1 MIINI
6 QRNELK
12 KTKVYDTYWKFA
24 CERQNIF
31 MRKLKGDKFPL
42 TDDLILREYKFT
54 NSYRASDRVSQYLI
68 KNVIYQNEY
77 TEEDAVFR
85 ILLFKTFNKIETWK
99 KLESK
104 LGRISY
110 RNFSIDQYG
119 KILKDCYNT
128 GDTLYSG
135 AYIMASGKSVFGQER
150 KFMNHLMLIDYMMKD
165 HVTKKVV
172 ECRKLKELYNT
183 YRYGFNEKKEP
194 ISKNSA
200 LKIFLSHAKDGKN
213 GLHIAKQLKRLIDD
227 STLTRFFDSNDI
239 APGYRFDDEIINNIK
254 ESSVIIINSD
264 IYSSRYWCQREI
276 QTAKELERP
285 IIEVDLI
292 DEAMDRKFPFAGNVP
307 VIRVNAI
314 EGKVEEE
321 DLYRILENIM
331 LESIRFNYADEKL
344 ELLKL
349 KMPGNVKKM
358 CRPPEMIDVSKI
370 IRKNSNKIELKYNKI
385 IYPDPP
391 IYSEEIEFFQK
402 LGIEICTPIEYEKNG
417 LSGKKVGISISD
429 PEINEIKSNG
439 QNESH
444 LLRLSQYMA
453 NYILGRGATLIYGGD
468 FRKGGY
474 TEQLLQE
481 AQILKDR
488 LKTKNIYLKNYVA
501 WPIYLAD
508 TLETKKWIAKYC
520 DLLEIKEIPID
531 ETVSDLIET
540 NKRFL
545 TPDTVDNCYVWSKS
559 LTKMRYEMIKDCNA
573 RICAGGKKIGY
584 KGKMPGILEEII
596 IASEL
601 GCPLYLLGGFG
612 GIVHD
617 VCELLQNNKCTD
629 SLTEEWQVSFNKG
642 YKELLQKYKERDE
655 EIKYLEL
662 QEKMKCINLNNG
674 LTMKENEILFNT
686 VYVDEA
692 VQLVLK
698 GLQSI

>member
-1 MIINI
+1 M
-6 QRNELK
+6 
-12 KTKVYDTYWKFA
+12 
-24 CERQNIF
+24 
-31 MRKLKGDKFPL
+31 L
-42 TDDLILREYKFT
+42 T
-54 NSYRASDRVSQYLI
+54 
-68 KNVIYQNEY
+68 
-77 TEEDAVFR
+77 
-85 ILLFKTFNKIETWK
+85 
-99 KLESK
+99 
-104 LGRISY
+104 
-110 RNFSIDQYG
+110 
-119 KILKDCYNT
+119 
-128 GDTLYSG
+128 
-135 AYIMASGKSVFGQER
+135 
-150 KFMNHLMLIDYMMKD
+150 
-165 HVTKKVV
+165 
-172 ECRKLKELYNT
+172 
-183 YRYGFNEKKEP
+183 
-194 ISKNSA
+194 
-200 LKIFLSHAKDGKN
+200 
-213 GLHIAKQLKRLIDD
+213 HIAKQLKRLIDD

>member
-1 MIINI
+1 MEPLSIALIWNKDDQSSIEEYIEHITEMLSRDRDRPFSRTINLPI
-6 QRNELK
+6 FYYSNLEENEIPSLPNLK
-12 KTKVYDTYWKFA
+12 SEKILIYVFVGINSVVSVEWRDYIGSLYNIKNAKVVPIA
-24 CERQNIF
+24 
-31 MRKLKGDKFPL
+31 LDKYAYKISDKVQAYNF
-42 TDDLILREYKFT
+42 IREYELDSCKK
-54 NSYRASDRVSQYLI
+54 Q
-68 KNVIYQNEY
+68 Q
-77 TEEDAVFR
+77 
-85 ILLFKTFNKIETWK
+85 LF
-99 KLESK
+99 
-104 LGRISY
+104 ISMVHE
-110 RNFSIDQYG
+110 I
-119 KILKDCYNT
+119 
-128 GDTLYSG
+128 
-135 AYIMASGKSVFGQER
+135 
-150 KFMNHLMLIDYMMKD
+150 
-165 HVTKKVV
+165 
-172 ECRKLKELYNT
+172 

-629 SLTEEWQVSFNKG
+629 SLTEEWQVCGKFHLIKG
-642 YKELLQKYKERDE
+642 IKNYYKSIKRGMKKSNIWNYKR
-655 EIKYLEL
+655 K
-662 QEKMKCINLNNG
+662 
-674 LTMKENEILFNT
+674 
-686 VYVDEA
+686 
-692 VQLVLK
+692 
-698 GLQSI
+698 

>member
-1 MIINI
+1 MDKYAYKISD
-6 QRNELK
+6 
-12 KTKVYDTYWKFA
+12 KVQAYNF
-24 CERQNIF
+24 I
-31 MRKLKGDKFPL
+31 
-42 TDDLILREYKFT
+42 REYELDSCKK
-54 NSYRASDRVSQYLI
+54 Q
-68 KNVIYQNEY
+68 Q
-77 TEEDAVFR
+77 
-85 ILLFKTFNKIETWK
+85 LF
-99 KLESK
+99 
-104 LGRISY
+104 ISMVHE
-110 RNFSIDQYG
+110 I
-119 KILKDCYNT
+119 
-128 GDTLYSG
+128 
-135 AYIMASGKSVFGQER
+135 
-150 KFMNHLMLIDYMMKD
+150 
-165 HVTKKVV
+165 
-172 ECRKLKELYNT
+172 

-385 IYPDPP
+385 FYPDPP

>member
-1 MIINI
+1 MEPLSIALIWNKDDQSSIEEYIEHITEMLSRDRDRPFSRTINLPI
-6 QRNELK
+6 FYYSNLEENEIPSLPNLK
-12 KTKVYDTYWKFA
+12 SEKILIYVFVGINSVVSVEWRDYIGSLYNIKNAKVVPIA
-24 CERQNIF
+24 
-31 MRKLKGDKFPL
+31 LDKYAYKISDKVQAYNF
-42 TDDLILREYKFT
+42 IREYELDSCKK
-54 NSYRASDRVSQYLI
+54 Q
-68 KNVIYQNEY
+68 Q
-77 TEEDAVFR
+77 
-85 ILLFKTFNKIETWK
+85 LF
-99 KLESK
+99 
-104 LGRISY
+104 ISMVHE
-110 RNFSIDQYG
+110 I
-119 KILKDCYNT
+119 
-128 GDTLYSG
+128 
-135 AYIMASGKSVFGQER
+135 
-150 KFMNHLMLIDYMMKD
+150 
-165 HVTKKVV
+165 
-172 ECRKLKELYNT
+172 

-344 ELLKL
+344 ELLKW

>member
-1 MIINI
+1 M
-6 QRNELK
+6 
-12 KTKVYDTYWKFA
+12 
-24 CERQNIF
+24 
-31 MRKLKGDKFPL
+31 
-42 TDDLILREYKFT
+42 
-54 NSYRASDRVSQYLI
+54 
-68 KNVIYQNEY
+68 
-77 TEEDAVFR
+77 
-85 ILLFKTFNKIETWK
+85 
-99 KLESK
+99 
-104 LGRISY
+104 
-110 RNFSIDQYG
+110 
-119 KILKDCYNT
+119 
-128 GDTLYSG
+128 
-135 AYIMASGKSVFGQER
+135 
-150 KFMNHLMLIDYMMKD
+150 
-165 HVTKKVV
+165 
-172 ECRKLKELYNT
+172 
-183 YRYGFNEKKEP
+183 
-194 ISKNSA
+194 
-200 LKIFLSHAKDGKN
+200 
-213 GLHIAKQLKRLIDD
+213 
-227 STLTRFFDSNDI
+227 
-239 APGYRFDDEIINNIK
+239 
-254 ESSVIIINSD
+254 
-264 IYSSRYWCQREI
+264 
-276 QTAKELERP
+276 
-285 IIEVDLI
+285 
-292 DEAMDRKFPFAGNVP
+292 
-307 VIRVNAI
+307 
-314 EGKVEEE
+314 
-321 DLYRILENIM
+321 
-331 LESIRFNYADEKL
+331 
-344 ELLKL
+344 
-349 KMPGNVKKM
+349 
-358 CRPPEMIDVSKI
+358 
-370 IRKNSNKIELKYNKI
+370 
-385 IYPDPP
+385 
-391 IYSEEIEFFQK
+391 
-402 LGIEICTPIEYEKNG
+402 
-417 LSGKKVGISISD
+417 
-429 PEINEIKSNG
+429 
-439 QNESH
+439 
-444 LLRLSQYMA
+444 
-453 NYILGRGATLIYGGD
+453 IYGGD

>member
-1 MIINI
+1 MEPLSIALIWNKDDQSSIEEYIEHITEMLSRDRDRPFSRTINLPI
-6 QRNELK
+6 FYYSNLEENEIPSLPNLK
-12 KTKVYDTYWKFA
+12 SEKILIYVFVGINSVVSVEWRDYIGSLYNIKNAKVVPIA
-24 CERQNIF
+24 
-31 MRKLKGDKFPL
+31 LDKYAYKISDKVQAYNF
-42 TDDLILREYKFT
+42 IREYELDSCKK
-54 NSYRASDRVSQYLI
+54 Q
-68 KNVIYQNEY
+68 Q
-77 TEEDAVFR
+77 
-85 ILLFKTFNKIETWK
+85 LF
-99 KLESK
+99 
-104 LGRISY
+104 ISMVHE
-110 RNFSIDQYG
+110 I
-119 KILKDCYNT
+119 
-128 GDTLYSG
+128 
-135 AYIMASGKSVFGQER
+135 
-150 KFMNHLMLIDYMMKD
+150 
-165 HVTKKVV
+165 
-172 ECRKLKELYNT
+172 

-617 VCELLQNNKCTD
+617 VCEL
-629 SLTEEWQVSFNKG
+629 
-642 YKELLQKYKERDE
+642 Y
-655 EIKYLEL
+655 
-662 QEKMKCINLNNG
+662 NG
-674 LTMKENEILFNT
+674 I
-686 VYVDEA
+686 V
-692 VQLVLK
+692 
-698 GLQSI
+698 I

>member
-1 MIINI
+1 MEPLSIALIWNKDDQSSIEEYIEHITEMLSRDRDRPFSRTINLPI
-6 QRNELK
+6 FYYSNLEENEIPSLPNLK
-12 KTKVYDTYWKFA
+12 SEKILIYVFVGINSVVSVEWRDYIGSLYNIKNAKVVPIA
-24 CERQNIF
+24 
-31 MRKLKGDKFPL
+31 LDKYAYKISDKVQAYNF
-42 TDDLILREYKFT
+42 IREYELDSCKKQQLFI
-54 NSYRASDRVSQYLI
+54 SMVHE
-68 KNVIYQNEY
+68 IY
-77 TEEDAVFR
+77 
-85 ILLFKTFNKIETWK
+85 W
-99 KLESK
+99 
-104 LGRISY
+104 
-110 RNFSIDQYG
+110 
-119 KILKDCYNT
+119 
-128 GDTLYSG
+128 
-135 AYIMASGKSVFGQER
+135 
-150 KFMNHLMLIDYMMKD
+150 
-165 HVTKKVV
+165 
-172 ECRKLKELYNT
+172 
-183 YRYGFNEKKEP
+183 YGFNEKKEP

>member
-1 MIINI
+1 MEPLSIALIWNKDDQSSIEEYIEHITEMLSRDRDRPFSRTINLPI
-6 QRNELK
+6 FYYSNLEENEIPSLPNLK
-12 KTKVYDTYWKFA
+12 SEKILIYVFVGINSVVSVEWRDYIGSLYNIKNAKVVPIA
-24 CERQNIF
+24 
-31 MRKLKGDKFPL
+31 LDKYAYKISDKVQAYNF
-42 TDDLILREYKFT
+42 IREYELDSCKK
-54 NSYRASDRVSQYLI
+54 Q
-68 KNVIYQNEY
+68 Q
-77 TEEDAVFR
+77 
-85 ILLFKTFNKIETWK
+85 LF
-99 KLESK
+99 
-104 LGRISY
+104 ISMVHE
-110 RNFSIDQYG
+110 I
-119 KILKDCYNT
+119 
-128 GDTLYSG
+128 
-135 AYIMASGKSVFGQER
+135 
-150 KFMNHLMLIDYMMKD
+150 
-165 HVTKKVV
+165 
-172 ECRKLKELYNT
+172 

-545 TPDTVDNCYVWSKS
+545 TPDTVDNCYVLSKS
-559 LTKMRYEMIKDCNA
+559 LTKIRYEMIKDCNA

>member
-1 MIINI
+1 MNVLLEK
-6 QRNELK
+6 Q
-12 KTKVYDTYWKFA
+12 
-24 CERQNIF
+24 Q
-31 MRKLKGDKFPL
+31 MRYIAIYFKNLRCLVKL
-42 TDDLILREYKFT
+42 
-54 NSYRASDRVSQYLI
+54 
-68 KNVIYQNEY
+68 
-77 TEEDAVFR
+77 FR
-85 ILLFKTFNKIETWK
+85 GE
-99 KLESK
+99 
-104 LGRISY
+104 
-110 RNFSIDQYG
+110 
-119 KILKDCYNT
+119 
-128 GDTLYSG
+128 
-135 AYIMASGKSVFGQER
+135 MV
-150 KFMNHLMLIDYMMKD
+150 
-165 HVTKKVV
+165 
-172 ECRKLKELYNT
+172 
-183 YRYGFNEKKEP
+183 
-194 ISKNSA
+194 
-200 LKIFLSHAKDGKN
+200 
-213 GLHIAKQLKRLIDD
+213 RL
-227 STLTRFFDSNDI
+227 
-239 APGYRFDDEIINNIK
+239 
-254 ESSVIIINSD
+254 
-264 IYSSRYWCQREI
+264 
-276 QTAKELERP
+276 
-285 IIEVDLI
+285 
-292 DEAMDRKFPFAGNVP
+292 
-307 VIRVNAI
+307 
-314 EGKVEEE
+314 
-321 DLYRILENIM
+321 
-331 LESIRFNYADEKL
+331 
-344 ELLKL
+344 
-349 KMPGNVKKM
+349 
-358 CRPPEMIDVSKI
+358 DVSKI

>member
-1 MIINI
+1 MIYVFVGINSVVSVEWRDYI
-6 QRNELK
+6 GSLYNIK
-12 KTKVYDTYWKFA
+12 NAKVVPIA
-24 CERQNIF
+24 
-31 MRKLKGDKFPL
+31 LDKYAYKISDKVQAYNF
-42 TDDLILREYKFT
+42 IREYELDSCKK
-54 NSYRASDRVSQYLI
+54 Q
-68 KNVIYQNEY
+68 Q
-77 TEEDAVFR
+77 
-85 ILLFKTFNKIETWK
+85 LF
-99 KLESK
+99 
-104 LGRISY
+104 ISMVHE
-110 RNFSIDQYG
+110 I
-119 KILKDCYNT
+119 
-128 GDTLYSG
+128 
-135 AYIMASGKSVFGQER
+135 
-150 KFMNHLMLIDYMMKD
+150 
-165 HVTKKVV
+165 
-172 ECRKLKELYNT
+172 

>member
-1 MIINI
+1 MEPLSIALIWNKDDQSSIEEYIEHITEMLSRDRDRPFSRTINLPI
-6 QRNELK
+6 FYYSNLEENEIPSLPNLK
-12 KTKVYDTYWKFA
+12 SEKILIYVFVGINSVVSVEWRDYIGSLYNIKNAKVVPIA
-24 CERQNIF
+24 
-31 MRKLKGDKFPL
+31 LDKYAYKISDKVQAYNF
-42 TDDLILREYKFT
+42 IREYELDSCKK
-54 NSYRASDRVSQYLI
+54 Q
-68 KNVIYQNEY
+68 Q
-77 TEEDAVFR
+77 
-85 ILLFKTFNKIETWK
+85 LF
-99 KLESK
+99 
-104 LGRISY
+104 IS
-110 RNFSIDQYG
+110 
-119 KILKDCYNT
+119 
-128 GDTLYSG
+128 
-135 AYIMASGKSVFGQER
+135 MAHE
-150 KFMNHLMLIDYMMKD
+150 I
-165 HVTKKVV
+165 
-172 ECRKLKELYNT
+172 

>member
-1 MIINI
+1 MEPLSIALIWNKDDQSSIEEYIEHITEMLSRDRDRPFSRTINLPI
-6 QRNELK
+6 FYYSNLEENEIPSLPNLK
-12 KTKVYDTYWKFA
+12 SEKILIYVFVGINSVVSVEWRDYIGSLYNIKNAKVVPIA
-24 CERQNIF
+24 
-31 MRKLKGDKFPL
+31 LDKYAYKISDKVQAYNF
-42 TDDLILREYKFT
+42 IREYELDSCKK
-54 NSYRASDRVSQYLI
+54 Q
-68 KNVIYQNEY
+68 Q
-77 TEEDAVFR
+77 
-85 ILLFKTFNKIETWK
+85 LF
-99 KLESK
+99 
-104 LGRISY
+104 ISMVHE
-110 RNFSIDQYG
+110 I
-119 KILKDCYNT
+119 
-128 GDTLYSG
+128 
-135 AYIMASGKSVFGQER
+135 
-150 KFMNHLMLIDYMMKD
+150 
-165 HVTKKVV
+165 
-172 ECRKLKELYNT
+172 

-642 YKELLQKYKERDE
+642 YKELLLKYKERDE

>member
-1 MIINI
+1 MEPLSIALIWNKDDQSSIEEYIEHITEMLSRDRDRPFSRTINLPI
-6 QRNELK
+6 FYYSNLEENEIPSLPNLK
-12 KTKVYDTYWKFA
+12 SEKILIYVFVGINSVVSVEWRDYIGSLYNIKNAKVVPIA
-24 CERQNIF
+24 
-31 MRKLKGDKFPL
+31 LDKYAYKISDKVQAYNF
-42 TDDLILREYKFT
+42 IREYELDSCKK
-54 NSYRASDRVSQYLI
+54 Q
-68 KNVIYQNEY
+68 Q
-77 TEEDAVFR
+77 
-85 ILLFKTFNKIETWK
+85 LF
-99 KLESK
+99 
-104 LGRISY
+104 ISMVHE
-110 RNFSIDQYG
+110 I
-119 KILKDCYNT
+119 
-128 GDTLYSG
+128 
-135 AYIMASGKSVFGQER
+135 
-150 KFMNHLMLIDYMMKD
+150 
-165 HVTKKVV
+165 
-172 ECRKLKELYNT
+172 

-662 QEKMKCINLNNG
+662 QEKMKCINL
-674 LTMKENEILFNT
+674 TCC
-686 VYVDEA
+686 A
-692 VQLVLK
+692 R
-698 GLQSI
+698 

>member
-1 MIINI
+1 MNIINI
-6 QRNELK
+6 EIQEWTTVLFKFNWLAIVIILALIWILSFLMK
-12 KTKVYDTYWKFA
+12 KCLNHINKKCITVDEMSLGIGNSDKVQAYNF
-24 CERQNIF
+24 I
-31 MRKLKGDKFPL
+31 
-42 TDDLILREYKFT
+42 REYELDSCKK
-54 NSYRASDRVSQYLI
+54 Q
-68 KNVIYQNEY
+68 Q
-77 TEEDAVFR
+77 
-85 ILLFKTFNKIETWK
+85 LF
-99 KLESK
+99 
-104 LGRISY
+104 ISMVHE
-110 RNFSIDQYG
+110 I
-119 KILKDCYNT
+119 
-128 GDTLYSG
+128 
-135 AYIMASGKSVFGQER
+135 
-150 KFMNHLMLIDYMMKD
+150 
-165 HVTKKVV
+165 
-172 ECRKLKELYNT
+172 

>member
-1 MIINI
+1 MEPLSIALIWNKDDQSSIEEYIEHITEMLSRDRDRPFSRTINLPI
-6 QRNELK
+6 FYYSNLEENEIPSLPNLK
-12 KTKVYDTYWKFA
+12 SEKILIYVFVGINSVVSVEWRDYIGSLYNIKNAKVVPIA
-24 CERQNIF
+24 
-31 MRKLKGDKFPL
+31 LDKYAYKISDKVQAYNF
-42 TDDLILREYKFT
+42 IREYELDSCKK
-54 NSYRASDRVSQYLI
+54 Q
-68 KNVIYQNEY
+68 Q
-77 TEEDAVFR
+77 
-85 ILLFKTFNKIETWK
+85 LF
-99 KLESK
+99 
-104 LGRISY
+104 ISMVHE
-110 RNFSIDQYG
+110 I
-119 KILKDCYNT
+119 
-128 GDTLYSG
+128 
-135 AYIMASGKSVFGQER
+135 
-150 KFMNHLMLIDYMMKD
+150 
-165 HVTKKVV
+165 
-172 ECRKLKELYNT
+172 

-584 KGKMPGILEEII
+584 KGKMSGILEEII

>member
-1 MIINI
+1 MYENVKKGILIVADENNVSQSEIEKIQKEAQNSIFPVIFATETLAYGINSSVDVSFI
-6 QRNELK
+6 DNYGKSELTLPK
-12 KTKVYDTYWKFA
+12 SAVDFFLLYNQESGEVFIENLLNSCEGRLNCQKIKWGMEKEDYVETVVMLQHPIVIYAKVVPIA
-24 CERQNIF
+24 
-31 MRKLKGDKFPL
+31 LDKYAYKISDKVQAYNF
-42 TDDLILREYKFT
+42 IREYELDSCKK
-54 NSYRASDRVSQYLI
+54 Q
-68 KNVIYQNEY
+68 Q
-77 TEEDAVFR
+77 
-85 ILLFKTFNKIETWK
+85 LF
-99 KLESK
+99 
-104 LGRISY
+104 ISMVHE
-110 RNFSIDQYG
+110 I
-119 KILKDCYNT
+119 
-128 GDTLYSG
+128 
-135 AYIMASGKSVFGQER
+135 
-150 KFMNHLMLIDYMMKD
+150 
-165 HVTKKVV
+165 
-172 ECRKLKELYNT
+172 

-601 GCPLYLLGGFG
+601 GC
-612 GIVHD
+612 
-617 VCELLQNNKCTD
+617 
-629 SLTEEWQVSFNKG
+629 
-642 YKELLQKYKERDE
+642 
-655 EIKYLEL
+655 
-662 QEKMKCINLNNG
+662 
-674 LTMKENEILFNT
+674 
-686 VYVDEA
+686 
-692 VQLVLK
+692 
-698 GLQSI
+698 

>member
-1 MIINI
+1 MEPLSIALIWNKDDQSSIEEYIEHITEMLSRDRDRPFSRTINLPI
-6 QRNELK
+6 FYYSNLEENEIPSLPNLK
-12 KTKVYDTYWKFA
+12 SEKILIYVFVGINSVVSVEWRDYIGSLYNIKNAKVVPIA
-24 CERQNIF
+24 
-31 MRKLKGDKFPL
+31 LDKYAYKISDKVQAYNF
-42 TDDLILREYKFT
+42 IREYELDSCKK
-54 NSYRASDRVSQYLI
+54 Q
-68 KNVIYQNEY
+68 Q
-77 TEEDAVFR
+77 
-85 ILLFKTFNKIETWK
+85 LF
-99 KLESK
+99 
-104 LGRISY
+104 ISMVHE
-110 RNFSIDQYG
+110 I
-119 KILKDCYNT
+119 
-128 GDTLYSG
+128 
-135 AYIMASGKSVFGQER
+135 
-150 KFMNHLMLIDYMMKD
+150 
-165 HVTKKVV
+165 
-172 ECRKLKELYNT
+172 

-254 ESSVIIINSD
+254 ESSVIIINLD

>member
-1 MIINI
+1 MEPLSIALIWNKDDQSSIEEYIEHITEMLSRDRDRPFSRTINLPI
-6 QRNELK
+6 FYYSNLEENEIPSLPNLK
-12 KTKVYDTYWKFA
+12 SEKILIYVFVGINSVVSVEWRDYIGSLYNIKNAKVVPIA
-24 CERQNIF
+24 
-31 MRKLKGDKFPL
+31 LDKYAYKISDKVQAYNF
-42 TDDLILREYKFT
+42 IREYELDSCKK
-54 NSYRASDRVSQYLI
+54 Q
-68 KNVIYQNEY
+68 Q
-77 TEEDAVFR
+77 
-85 ILLFKTFNKIETWK
+85 LF
-99 KLESK
+99 
-104 LGRISY
+104 ISMVHE
-110 RNFSIDQYG
+110 I
-119 KILKDCYNT
+119 
-128 GDTLYSG
+128 
-135 AYIMASGKSVFGQER
+135 
-150 KFMNHLMLIDYMMKD
+150 
-165 HVTKKVV
+165 
-172 ECRKLKELYNT
+172 

-307 VIRVNAI
+307 VLRVNAI

>member
-1 MIINI
+1 MLSRDRDRPFSRTINLPI
-6 QRNELK
+6 FYYSNLEENEIPSLPNLK
-12 KTKVYDTYWKFA
+12 SEKILIYVFVGINSVVSVEWRDYIGSLYNIKNAKVVPIA
-24 CERQNIF
+24 
-31 MRKLKGDKFPL
+31 LDKYAYKISDKVQAYNF
-42 TDDLILREYKFT
+42 IREYELDSCKK
-54 NSYRASDRVSQYLI
+54 Q
-68 KNVIYQNEY
+68 Q
-77 TEEDAVFR
+77 
-85 ILLFKTFNKIETWK
+85 LF
-99 KLESK
+99 
-104 LGRISY
+104 ISMVHE
-110 RNFSIDQYG
+110 I
-119 KILKDCYNT
+119 
-128 GDTLYSG
+128 
-135 AYIMASGKSVFGQER
+135 
-150 KFMNHLMLIDYMMKD
+150 
-165 HVTKKVV
+165 
-172 ECRKLKELYNT
+172 

>member
-1 MIINI
+1 MEPLSIALIWNKDDQSSIEEYIEHITEMLSRDRDRPFSRTINLPI
-6 QRNELK
+6 FYYSNLEENEIPSLPNLK
-12 KTKVYDTYWKFA
+12 SEKILIYVFVGINSVVSVEWRDYIGSLYNIKNAKVVPIA
-24 CERQNIF
+24 
-31 MRKLKGDKFPL
+31 LDKYAYKISDKVQAYNF
-42 TDDLILREYKFT
+42 IREYELDSCKK
-54 NSYRASDRVSQYLI
+54 Q
-68 KNVIYQNEY
+68 Q
-77 TEEDAVFR
+77 
-85 ILLFKTFNKIETWK
+85 LF
-99 KLESK
+99 
-104 LGRISY
+104 ISMVHE
-110 RNFSIDQYG
+110 I
-119 KILKDCYNT
+119 
-128 GDTLYSG
+128 
-135 AYIMASGKSVFGQER
+135 
-150 KFMNHLMLIDYMMKD
+150 
-165 HVTKKVV
+165 
-172 ECRKLKELYNT
+172 

-508 TLETKKWIAKYC
+508 TLEAKKWIAKYC

-545 TPDTVDNCYVWSKS
+545 PPDTVDNCYVWSKS

>member
-1 MIINI
+1 MEPLSIALIWNKDDQSSIEEYIEHITEMLSRDRDRAFSRTINLPI
-6 QRNELK
+6 FYYSNLEENEIPSLPNLK
-12 KTKVYDTYWKFA
+12 SEKILIYVFVGINSVVSVEWRDYIGSLYNIKNAKVVPIA
-24 CERQNIF
+24 
-31 MRKLKGDKFPL
+31 LDKYAYKISDKVQAYNF
-42 TDDLILREYKFT
+42 IREYELDSCKK
-54 NSYRASDRVSQYLI
+54 Q
-68 KNVIYQNEY
+68 Q
-77 TEEDAVFR
+77 
-85 ILLFKTFNKIETWK
+85 LF
-99 KLESK
+99 
-104 LGRISY
+104 ISMVHE
-110 RNFSIDQYG
+110 I
-119 KILKDCYNT
+119 
-128 GDTLYSG
+128 
-135 AYIMASGKSVFGQER
+135 
-150 KFMNHLMLIDYMMKD
+150 
-165 HVTKKVV
+165 
-172 ECRKLKELYNT
+172 

>member
-1 MIINI
+1 MPIFYYSNLEENEIPSLPNLKSEKILIYVFVGINSVVSVEWRDYI
-6 QRNELK
+6 GSLYNIK
-12 KTKVYDTYWKFA
+12 NAKVVPIA
-24 CERQNIF
+24 
-31 MRKLKGDKFPL
+31 LDKYAYKISDKVQAYNF
-42 TDDLILREYKFT
+42 IREYELDSCKK
-54 NSYRASDRVSQYLI
+54 Q
-68 KNVIYQNEY
+68 Q
-77 TEEDAVFR
+77 
-85 ILLFKTFNKIETWK
+85 LF
-99 KLESK
+99 
-104 LGRISY
+104 ISMVHE
-110 RNFSIDQYG
+110 I
-119 KILKDCYNT
+119 
-128 GDTLYSG
+128 
-135 AYIMASGKSVFGQER
+135 
-150 KFMNHLMLIDYMMKD
+150 
-165 HVTKKVV
+165 
-172 ECRKLKELYNT
+172 

>member
-1 MIINI
+1 MEPLSIALIWNKDDQSSIEEYIEHITEMLSRDRDRPFSRTINLPI
-6 QRNELK
+6 FYYSNLEENEIPSLPNLK
-12 KTKVYDTYWKFA
+12 SEKILIYVFVGINSVVSVEWRDYIGSLYNIKNAKVVPIA
-24 CERQNIF
+24 
-31 MRKLKGDKFPL
+31 LDKYAYKISDKVQAYNF
-42 TDDLILREYKFT
+42 IREYELDSCKK
-54 NSYRASDRVSQYLI
+54 Q
-68 KNVIYQNEY
+68 Q
-77 TEEDAVFR
+77 
-85 ILLFKTFNKIETWK
+85 LF
-99 KLESK
+99 
-104 LGRISY
+104 ISMVHE
-110 RNFSIDQYG
+110 I
-119 KILKDCYNT
+119 
-128 GDTLYSG
+128 
-135 AYIMASGKSVFGQER
+135 
-150 KFMNHLMLIDYMMKD
+150 
-165 HVTKKVV
+165 
-172 ECRKLKELYNT
+172 

-508 TLETKKWIAKYC
+508 TLEAKKWIAKYC

-559 LTKMRYEMIKDCNA
+559 LTKMRYEMIRDCNA

>member
-1 MIINI
+1 MEPLSIALIWNKDDQSSIEEYIEHITEMLSRDRDRPFSRTINLPI
-6 QRNELK
+6 FYYSNLEENEIPSLPNLK
-12 KTKVYDTYWKFA
+12 SEKILIYVFVGINSVVSVEWRDYIGSLYNIKNAKVVPIA
-24 CERQNIF
+24 
-31 MRKLKGDKFPL
+31 LDKYAYKISDKVQAYNF
-42 TDDLILREYKFT
+42 IREYELDSCKK
-54 NSYRASDRVSQYLI
+54 Q
-68 KNVIYQNEY
+68 Q
-77 TEEDAVFR
+77 
-85 ILLFKTFNKIETWK
+85 LF
-99 KLESK
+99 
-104 LGRISY
+104 ISMVHE
-110 RNFSIDQYG
+110 I
-119 KILKDCYNT
+119 
-128 GDTLYSG
+128 
-135 AYIMASGKSVFGQER
+135 
-150 KFMNHLMLIDYMMKD
+150 
-165 HVTKKVV
+165 
-172 ECRKLKELYNT
+172 

-508 TLETKKWIAKYC
+508 TLEAKKWIAKYC

>member
-1 MIINI
+1 MGL
-6 QRNELK
+6 NECAFG
-12 KTKVYDTYWKFA
+12 KTANEVYCD
-24 CERQNIF
+24 IF
-31 MRKLKGDKFPL
+31 
-42 TDDLILREYKFT
+42 
-54 NSYRASDRVSQYLI
+54 Q
-68 KNVIYQNEY
+68 
-77 TEEDAVFR
+77 
-85 ILLFKTFNKIETWK
+85 
-99 KLESK
+99 KLE
-104 LGRISY
+104 
-110 RNFSIDQYG
+110 
-119 KILKDCYNT
+119 
-128 GDTLYSG
+128 
-135 AYIMASGKSVFGQER
+135 MFGQTVSGR
-150 KFMNHLMLIDYMMKD
+150 
-165 HVTKKVV
+165 
-172 ECRKLKELYNT
+172 
-183 YRYGFNEKKEP
+183 
-194 ISKNSA
+194 
-200 LKIFLSHAKDGKN
+200 N
-213 GLHIAKQLKRLIDD
+213 G
-227 STLTRFFDSNDI
+227 
-239 APGYRFDDEIINNIK
+239 
-254 ESSVIIINSD
+254 
-264 IYSSRYWCQREI
+264 
-276 QTAKELERP
+276 QT
-285 IIEVDLI
+285 
-292 DEAMDRKFPFAGNVP
+292 
-307 VIRVNAI
+307 
-314 EGKVEEE
+314 
-321 DLYRILENIM
+321 
-331 LESIRFNYADEKL
+331 
-344 ELLKL
+344 
-349 KMPGNVKKM
+349 
-358 CRPPEMIDVSKI
+358 

-642 YKELLQKYKERDE
+642 YKELLQKYKETYFCMLYKKWPRINVCCIGKRTFRKKCIYNLNRQGFDYIGCNE
-655 EIKYLEL
+655 NIMHFESPKGIEINILYGKWWPEAIEIKNKEIPGRLRDWFFYQNFIYTDENGKRHECEFWGTEEYN
-662 QEKMKCINLNNG
+662 QDMYIIESINLRENG
-674 LTMKENEILFNT
+674 
-686 VYVDEA
+686 
-692 VQLVLK
+692 QLVKRAIIIKKEKEDYIMAELSEAEIVFK
-698 GLQSI
+698 IFAEKHK

>member
-110 RNFSIDQYG
+110 RNFSVDQYG

-165 HVTKKVV
+165 H
-172 ECRKLKELYNT
+172 
-183 YRYGFNEKKEP
+183 
-194 ISKNSA
+194 
-200 LKIFLSHAKDGKN
+200 
-213 GLHIAKQLKRLIDD
+213 
-227 STLTRFFDSNDI
+227 
-239 APGYRFDDEIINNIK
+239 
-254 ESSVIIINSD
+254 
-264 IYSSRYWCQREI
+264 
-276 QTAKELERP
+276 
-285 IIEVDLI
+285 
-292 DEAMDRKFPFAGNVP
+292 
-307 VIRVNAI
+307 
-314 EGKVEEE
+314 
-321 DLYRILENIM
+321 
-331 LESIRFNYADEKL
+331 
-344 ELLKL
+344 
-349 KMPGNVKKM
+349 
-358 CRPPEMIDVSKI
+358 
-370 IRKNSNKIELKYNKI
+370 
-385 IYPDPP
+385 
-391 IYSEEIEFFQK
+391 
-402 LGIEICTPIEYEKNG
+402 
-417 LSGKKVGISISD
+417 
-429 PEINEIKSNG
+429 
-439 QNESH
+439 
-444 LLRLSQYMA
+444 
-453 NYILGRGATLIYGGD
+453 

>member
-1 MIINI
+1 MEPLSIALIWNKDDQSSIEEYIEHITEMLSRDRDRPFSRTINLPI
-6 QRNELK
+6 FYYSNLEENEIPSLPNLK
-12 KTKVYDTYWKFA
+12 SEKILIYVFVGINSVVSVEWRDYIGSLYNIKNAKVVPIA
-24 CERQNIF
+24 
-31 MRKLKGDKFPL
+31 LDKYAYKISDKVQAYNF
-42 TDDLILREYKFT
+42 IREYELDSCKK
-54 NSYRASDRVSQYLI
+54 Q
-68 KNVIYQNEY
+68 Q
-77 TEEDAVFR
+77 
-85 ILLFKTFNKIETWK
+85 LF
-99 KLESK
+99 
-104 LGRISY
+104 ISMVHE
-110 RNFSIDQYG
+110 I
-119 KILKDCYNT
+119 
-128 GDTLYSG
+128 
-135 AYIMASGKSVFGQER
+135 
-150 KFMNHLMLIDYMMKD
+150 
-165 HVTKKVV
+165 
-172 ECRKLKELYNT
+172 

-358 CRPPEMIDVSKI
+358 CRPPEMIAVSKI

-429 PEINEIKSNG
+429 PEIKEIKSNG

>member
-1 MIINI
+1 MEPLSIALIWNKDDQSSIEEYIEHITEMLSRDRDRPFSRTINLPI
-6 QRNELK
+6 FYYSNLEENEIPSLPNLK
-12 KTKVYDTYWKFA
+12 SEKILIYVFVGINSVVSVEWRDYIGSLYNIKNAKVVPIA
-24 CERQNIF
+24 
-31 MRKLKGDKFPL
+31 LDKYAYKISDKVQAYNF
-42 TDDLILREYKFT
+42 IREYELDSCKK
-54 NSYRASDRVSQYLI
+54 Q
-68 KNVIYQNEY
+68 Q
-77 TEEDAVFR
+77 
-85 ILLFKTFNKIETWK
+85 LF
-99 KLESK
+99 
-104 LGRISY
+104 ISMVHE
-110 RNFSIDQYG
+110 I
-119 KILKDCYNT
+119 
-128 GDTLYSG
+128 
-135 AYIMASGKSVFGQER
+135 
-150 KFMNHLMLIDYMMKD
+150 
-165 HVTKKVV
+165 
-172 ECRKLKELYNT
+172 

-531 ETVSDLIET
+531 ETVSDLIEK

>member
-1 MIINI
+1 MSWRNKMEPLSIALIWNKDDQSSIEEYIEHITEMLSRDRDRPFSRTINLPI
-6 QRNELK
+6 FYYSNLEENEIPSLPNLK
-12 KTKVYDTYWKFA
+12 SEKILIYVFVGINSVVSVEWRDYIGSLYNIKNAKVVPIA
-24 CERQNIF
+24 
-31 MRKLKGDKFPL
+31 LDKYAYKISDKVQAYNF
-42 TDDLILREYKFT
+42 IREYELDSCKK
-54 NSYRASDRVSQYLI
+54 Q
-68 KNVIYQNEY
+68 Q
-77 TEEDAVFR
+77 
-85 ILLFKTFNKIETWK
+85 LF
-99 KLESK
+99 
-104 LGRISY
+104 ISMVHE
-110 RNFSIDQYG
+110 I
-119 KILKDCYNT
+119 
-128 GDTLYSG
+128 
-135 AYIMASGKSVFGQER
+135 
-150 KFMNHLMLIDYMMKD
+150 
-165 HVTKKVV
+165 
-172 ECRKLKELYNT
+172 

>member
-1 MIINI
+1 MEPLSIALIWNKDDQSSIEEYIEHITEMLSRDRDRPFSRTINLPI
-6 QRNELK
+6 FYYSNLEENEIPSLPNLK
-12 KTKVYDTYWKFA
+12 SEKILIYVFVGINSVVSVEWRDYIGSLYNIKNAKVVPIA
-24 CERQNIF
+24 
-31 MRKLKGDKFPL
+31 LDKYAYKISDKVQAYNF
-42 TDDLILREYKFT
+42 IREYELDSCKK
-54 NSYRASDRVSQYLI
+54 Q
-68 KNVIYQNEY
+68 Q
-77 TEEDAVFR
+77 
-85 ILLFKTFNKIETWK
+85 LF
-99 KLESK
+99 
-104 LGRISY
+104 ISMVHE
-110 RNFSIDQYG
+110 I
-119 KILKDCYNT
+119 
-128 GDTLYSG
+128 
-135 AYIMASGKSVFGQER
+135 
-150 KFMNHLMLIDYMMKD
+150 
-165 HVTKKVV
+165 
-172 ECRKLKELYNT
+172 